1 MTRIGLLEKILN
13 DDGMYELKINNHLLF
28 RAADNETIKFIGEA
42 ITKMSEAD
50 DNATMVI
57 G

>member
-42 ITKMSEAD
+42 IAEMSEAD

>member
-1 MTRIGLLEKILN
+1 MARFGLLEKTLN
-13 DDGMYELKINNHLLF
+13 DNGMYELKINNHLLF
-28 RAADNETIKFIGEA
+28 RAADNETIKFLGEA
-42 ITKMSEAD
+42 IVEMANAD